1 MKKSTIIAVALLAG
15 GSYASAQQT
24 VVTTENRMGELIVN
38 YSTPLQQPSLDYATI
53 VTPMLCG
60 QTDTLRFEP
69 VTVRGRRNAKKLKRY
84 IALNHLGEVPAY
96 TPAKE
101 APETLTGTVSVPISK
116 YPWAAKG
123 PLTFAT
129 QTECE
134 GCCKSEVVNF
144 SESDPF
150 SYRFPFAPVFG
161 LVPDNTGK
169 AGALEKD
176 YPVLEHISKYRPY
189 DNSRILRKEK
199 GALYVHFPLDK
210 ITLRRDF
217 RDNDWRLDRICDI
230 TSQIMADNTSHVEK
244 IQIIGMAS
252 IEGSVAHNHWLAQG
266 RGKAL
271 KDYVRKQV
279 PSVTDAMFDVADGC
293 EAWSEF
299 RDQLS
304 DVRLLKQG
312 KRLDAKGLGVEA
324 YDLSLTDADLAQITM
339 EELDECINII
349 DNEPNLD
356 RREQRLR
363 KLNGGKTYRF
373 MQRTLPADQRNS
385 GYLRIYWDYIPD
397 EAAKRINAAIE
408 QMQRGDY
415 AGALPRLLAEKE
427 DPRAWNAIG
436 CCQAMTGNEAEA
448 ISWFKKA
455 VAEGNQDAVKN
466 LQQLQ

>member
-1 MKKSTIIAVALLAG
+1 MKKLTIIAAALLTAG
-15 GSYASAQQT
+15 AASAQQPT
-24 VVTTENRMGELIVN
+24 VTTENRMGELIVH
-38 YSTPLQQPSLDYATI
+38 YTTPLKQPSLDYATI
-53 VTPMLCG
+53 LTPMLCG
-60 QTDTLRFEP
+60 QTDTLRLEP
-69 VTVRGRRNAKKLKRY
+69 YVVRGRRNAKKLKRY
-84 IALNHLGEVPAY
+84 IALNHLGEVPEY
-96 TPAKE
+96 MPAKE
-101 APETLTGTVSVPISK
+101 APETIEGTFTVPISK

-134 GCCKSEVVNF
+134 GCCKSEIVDF
-144 SESDPF
+144 SQSNPF
-150 SYRFPFAPVFG
+150 AYKVPFAPIYGF
-161 LVPDNTGK
+161 VPDNTGK

-176 YPVLEHISKYRPY
+176 FPVLEHISKYRPY

-210 ITLRRDF
+210 ITLRRDI

-230 TSQIMADNTSHVEK
+230 TSQIMADSTSNVQK

-252 IEGSVAHNHWLAQG
+252 IEGTVDHNHWLAQG

-299 RDQLS
+299 RDQLN

-312 KRLDAKGLGVEA
+312 QRLDAKALGVEA
-324 YDLSLTDADLAQITM
+324 YDLSLTDEDLAQITV
-339 EELDECINII
+339 EEIDKCINII
-349 DNEPNLD
+349 DTESNLD
-356 RREQRLR
+356 RREKLVRQ
-363 KLNGGKTYRF
+363 LNGGKTYRF
-373 MQRTLPADQRNS
+373 MQRTHLADQRNS

-408 QMQRGDY
+408 LMQKGDY
-415 AGALPRLLAEKE
+415 AAALPRLMAEKN

-448 ISWFKKA
+448 INWFKKA
-455 VAEGNQDAVKN
+455 VEQGNQDAVKN

>member
-1 MKKSTIIAVALLAG
+1 MKKLTIIAVALLAG
-15 GSYASAQQT
+15 TALASAQQP

-38 YSTPLQQPSLDYATI
+38 YSAPLQQPGIDYATI
-53 VTPMLCG
+53 LTPMLCG

-69 VTVRGRRNAKKLKRY
+69 TIVRGRRNAKKLKRY
-84 IALNHLGEVPAY
+84 VALNHLGEVPAY
-96 TPAKE
+96 IAASE
-101 APETLTGTVSVPISK
+101 APETVEGTVSVPLSK

-134 GCCKSEVVNF
+134 GCCKSEVTDF
-144 SESDPF
+144 SESNPFAYKVPF
-150 SYRFPFAPVFG
+150 SPIYG

-176 YPVLEHISKYRPY
+176 NPVLEHISKYRPY

-230 TSQIMADNTSHVEK
+230 TAQIMADSTSSVEK

-252 IEGSVAHNHWLAQG
+252 IEGTVAHNHWLAQG

-279 PSVTDAMFDVADGC
+279 PSVTDAMFDVIDGC
-293 EAWSEF
+293 EAWTEF
-299 RDQLS
+299 RDQLN

-324 YDLSLTDADLAQITM
+324 YDLSLTDDDLAAITM
-339 EELDECINII
+339 DELDQCISII
-349 DNEPNLD
+349 DTEPNLD

-363 KLNGGKTYRF
+363 QLNGGKTYRF
-373 MQRTLPADQRNS
+373 MQRTLLADQRNS
-385 GYLRIYWDYIPD
+385 GYLRIYWDYVPD

-408 QMQRGDY
+408 LMQKGDY
-415 AGALPRLLAEKE
+415 AAALPRLMAEKA
-427 DPRAWNAIG
+427 DPRSWNAIG
-436 CCQAMTGNEAEA
+436 CSQAMTGNETEA
-448 ISWFKKA
+448 INWFKRA
-455 VAEGNQDAVKN
+455 AEQGNADAVKN